1 MNYSLLKI
9 DQDSSILFALKKM
22 DSIQRKL
29 LLVFKEDIFKGLLS
43 IGDIQRAIIQGVSL
57 DVAIK
62 NILRKNVR
70 IATDGCSDQEIK
82 TMMLEYRMECL
93 PVLNEKGSLSKVVM
107 WEDVFSEKD
116 PLSVAKFHLPI
127 VIMAGGQGVRLRPL
141 TNIIPKPLI
150 PIGKKT
156 LMEDI
161 MDKFVKYGCSDF
173 YVSVNY
179 KANVIKRYFDNLNNS
194 EYNISYFQE
203 DSPLGTAGSLTLL
216 KGKINSTFWVSNC
229 DILVNDS
236 YDQILEY
243 HRNNRNDLTIVAAI
257 RSFPI
262 NYGVL
267 ETREEGLLDKIVEK
281 PNVTYKINT
290 GLYILEPELLDEIP
304 ENSFY
309 HITHLIDKM
318 REQNRRIGVFPITE
332 GSWIDVT
339 GLVFPHHSLDG
350 DTSEPGR
357 RGCLFHQP
365 KRLDGYGK
373 LERILEI
380 SKKIKANDT
389 NIGNR

>member
-1 MNYSLLKI
+1 MMDYSSLKI

-22 DSIQRKL
+22 DDIQRKL

-57 DVAIK
+57 DIAIK
-62 NILRKNVR
+62 NILRKNIR
-70 IATDGCSDQEIK
+70 IATEDCSDQDIQA
-82 TMMLEYRMECL
+82 MMLEYRMEYL
-93 PVLNEKGSLSKVVM
+93 PVLNKKSALSRVVM
-107 WEDVFSEKD
+107 WEDVFSEKE
-116 PLSVAKFHLPI
+116 PLSVTKFHLPI

-150 PIGKKT
+150 PIGEKT

-203 DSPLGTAGSLTLL
+203 DFPLGTAGSLTLL

-236 YDQILEY
+236 YDQILDY

-332 GSWIDVT
+332 GSWIDV
-339 GLVFPHHSLDG
+339 GNWDEYL
-350 DTSEPGR
+350 
-357 RGCLFHQP
+357 
-365 KRLDGYGK
+365 
-373 LERILEI
+373 
-380 SKKIKANDT
+380 KIVNHA
-389 NIGNR
+389 

>member
-1 MNYSLLKI
+1 MVEWFNMVNDCAIFLILFLCYINKMMNYSLLKI

-332 GSWIDVT
+332 GSWIDV
-339 GLVFPHHSLDG
+339 GNWDEYL
-350 DTSEPGR
+350 
-357 RGCLFHQP
+357 
-365 KRLDGYGK
+365 
-373 LERILEI
+373 
-380 SKKIKANDT
+380 KIV
-389 NIGNR
+389 NRM